1 MTRDAP
7 TRVTLY
13 DSDELDAVIAA
24 MARRAAALIA
34 GLEHVAV
41 IGIRRRGAPLA
52 DRLCASLSAHHNLP
66 PPLRIDLDIKR
77 YADDLSLL
85 FPQTRLTEDPKHA
98 SVDLRGHTVVLVDDV
113 LYSGHSL
120 FTAIGHLLRR
130 EPARIHVAV
139 LADRDVARLP
149 VRADIVGVR
158 LQVAPDDIVECLVP
172 PFEPIFGI
180 DVLRKGSAAA
190 AAP

>member
-98 SVDLRGHTVVLVDDV
+98 SVDLRGHTVLLVDDV

-120 FTAIGHLLRR
+120 FAAIAHLLRR

-172 PFEPIFGI
+172 PFEPVFGI
-180 DVLRKGSAAA
+180 DVLRKGSAAT
-190 AAP
+190 PVP